1 VVSRSQTYA
10 ARANWGA
17 VVSVF
22 VGATATCVDARA
34 QQAATEG
41 PPWDMSAVNE
51 TFTVRAWGRPCGP
64 APTSGSSFAGGR
76 AVIRSEGGEL
86 VIDTGER
93 TFRTD
98 RCLDPIPT
106 LVAVPSVHWV
116 GPKAWRTRCATPP
129 GDSRR
134 ATLNTA
140 FFLTASDALTIAETG
155 RYEFSVKGTQC
166 VADVTREASL
176 RRVAPAVMPSSTAA
190 SDAAT
195 TGLPSAASHP
205 SRIGAE
211 DCSAPGA
218 PDRLEVRPS
227 RKLLRVGDHL
237 VFRAVVLDAAGCR
250 TATPIRWSLDFPA
263 SSAPPSPRP
272 SIDASG
278 ELTVPSGSSSGATFA
293 VVATAASRSTRAS
306 IQVTS
311 AADFAALLARSGL
324 GPNGENEQ
332 PAVANLGTTS
342 LGSTDVRIQDGAG
355 RRRKLFVKVIAALS
369 SALGVLA
376 VIVALRSRRARLV
389 ERNARTLHQERLR
402 NFETSKREREE
413 QQALEQAHLERV
425 PAGSPGGVCPTCRRG
440 FSPGIHVCPEHGED
454 LVPPAPFALSSGAPR
469 GKICPTCGDR
479 FEGTAGFCGKD
490 GTQLVLL
497 N

>member
-1 VVSRSQTYA
+1 VL
-10 ARANWGA
+10 
-17 VVSVF
+17 
-22 VGATATCVDARA
+22 
-34 QQAATEG
+34 
-41 PPWDMSAVNE
+41 
-51 TFTVRAWGRPCGP
+51 
-64 APTSGSSFAGGR
+64 
-76 AVIRSEGGEL
+76 RSEGGEL
-86 VIDTGER
+86 VIDAGQR

-106 LVAVPSVHWV
+106 LVAVPSAHWV
-116 GPKAWRTRCATPP
+116 GPKAWRTRCATPL

-140 FFLTASDALTIAETG
+140 FFLTAGDALSIAETG

-166 VADVTREASL
+166 VADVTRQASL

-190 SDAAT
+190 SGAAT

-205 SRIGAE
+205 GRMDAE

-263 SSAPPSPRP
+263 SSVPSRLQP

-278 ELTVPSGSSSGATFA
+278 ELTVPSDSSSGATFA
-293 VVATAASRSTRAS
+293 VVATAAGRSTRAS

-311 AADFAALLARSGL
+311 AADFDALLARSGL

-342 LGSTDVRIQDGAG
+342 LGATDVRIRDGAE

-369 SALGVLA
+369 SALAILA

-389 ERNARTLHQERLR
+389 ERNVRTLRQERLQS
-402 NFETSKREREE
+402 FEKSKREREE
-413 QQALEQAHLERV
+413 RQALDMQAQRESV

-440 FSPGIHVCPEHGED
+440 FSPDIHVCPEHGEN
-454 LVPPAPFALSSGAPR
+454 LVPPALFALSSAAPK